1 MGETGIGKTFLI
13 ELLAMLINVEF
24 QVLNVHAGIT
34 RLEIIDFVNI
44 CKTKCKNDDQV
55 ILFFDEINTNSNIN
69 GILKEILIDRNLQG
83 RALPSNFIPVGACNP
98 YRFKESEEV

>member
-44 CKTKCKNDDQV
+44 CKTKCKNDD
-55 ILFFDEINTNSNIN
+55 
-69 GILKEILIDRNLQG
+69 
-83 RALPSNFIPVGACNP
+83 
-98 YRFKESEEV
+98 